1 VNMHPEGPKP
11 PDLGTAI
18 GGEQE
23 CINAAS
29 RGIETEQHKRLK
41 QLALQWARV
50 AGYRIAAQEVTVHE
64 FRFRIDAAAYK
75 PVAWTGQKLRA
86 ESKEGRSP
94 VGATVIFEC
103 KQSRSDFLKDS
114 QIASETAEAL
124 ARLHARKNLY
134 DEEMKVHYPS
144 LRNGDSLFPELESY
158 RLKDSGWEPY
168 RKLIAQIGLLS
179 TRMHEKTK
187 FDKLSRWGAA
197 NVQYLV
203 AEPGVAKPHEL
214 PSGWGMLE
222 RQGEGLITVVRPQW
236 FDVAEETRLMLLQR
250 IAMTKVKSA

>member
-1 VNMHPEGPKP
+1 MDTDPLDPKLCDRDTAVAGE
-11 PDLGTAI
+11 PD
-18 GGEQE
+18 
-23 CINAAS
+23 CISDSAARS
-29 RGIETEQHKRLK
+29 ETEEHKRLK
-41 QLALQWARV
+41 VLALQWARA

-75 PVAWTGQKLRA
+75 PVAWTAQKLRS

-114 QIASETAEAL
+114 QIESRTAEVL
-124 ARLHARKNLY
+124 ARLHARKKLY

-158 RLKDSGWEPY
+158 RLEDSGWEPY
-168 RKLIAQIGLLS
+168 RKLIAKIRLLS
-179 TRMHEKTK
+179 TRLHEKTK
-187 FDKLSRWGAA
+187 FDKLTRWGAA
-197 NVQYLV
+197 NAQYLV

-214 PSGWGMLE
+214 PPGWGMLE
-222 RQGEGLITVVRPQW
+222 RQGDALVPVVKPQW
-236 FDVAEETRLMLLQR
+236 FDVPDETRLMLLQR
-250 IAMTKVKSA
+250 IAMARHR